1 MPLINSK
8 VELKLRWK
16 KCFVLSVLDVDN
28 DDNSNPDPSNI
39 IFTIKDTK
47 SYVPVVTPFRKD
59 H

>member
-1 MPLINSK
+1 MPLINSI

-16 KCFVLSVLDVDN
+16 KHFVLSVLGVDN
-28 DDNSNPDPSNI
+28 DDNSNPDPNN

-47 SYVPVVTPFRKD
+47 SYVPVVTPFKKD